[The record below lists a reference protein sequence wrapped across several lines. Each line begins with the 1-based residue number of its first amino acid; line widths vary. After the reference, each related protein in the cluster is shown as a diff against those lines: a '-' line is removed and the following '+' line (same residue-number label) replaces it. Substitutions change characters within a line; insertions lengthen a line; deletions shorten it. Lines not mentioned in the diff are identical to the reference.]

1 MTNERT
7 YQCRRTKACRAWIAE
22 SGIEWLQVSSGRRP
36 VCLPGMCP
44 KGNRSDTTAELLALQ
59 LEVRR
64 LKATAK
70 SANDGQERAISEVER
85 LREQLSTALDI
96 RDPDASRV
104 ITTTTTTDQDSISVP
119 ILLCSD
125 WHCGA
130 VVRPESVN
138 GLNTYNVEIF
148 HERAENL
155 FRNALKVVRMVRS
168 SATIT
173 EMVVFLGGDMIDN
186 WLHPEQIQMQELSP
200 TQQIIECERAIIAG
214 LNYLLDHGDFERII
228 VPCSHGNHGR
238 TTQKMQADNSH
249 STSLEWLMYQSLQRH
264 FKNNPR
270 IVWQIATGYTTY
282 LEVLG
287 QTLRFHHGDAVRY
300 QGGIGGLTIPLTKWM
315 HRSDQGIKADHS
327 FCGHFH
333 QLTMGPGFSVNGSLI
348 GPTGYSIKLGFAPE
362 RPQQLMRFIDSARGF
377 TVSAPILT
385 D

>member
-1 MTNERT
+1 MSTERT

-22 SGIEWLQVSSGRRP
+22 SEIEWVQVSSGRRP
-36 VCLPGMCP
+36 VCKPGMCP
-44 KGNRSDTTAELLALQ
+44 KGNRNDTTADLLALQ

-64 LKATAK
+64 LKGAAK
-70 SANDGQERAISEVER
+70 SANDGQERAISEVAL

-96 RDPDASRV
+96 RDPDALRV
-104 ITTTTTTDQDSISVP
+104 ITATAIDQASVSVP

-138 GLNTYNVEIF
+138 GLNTYDVEIF

-155 FRNALKVVRMVRS
+155 FRNALKVVRMVRF

-214 LNYLLDHGDFERII
+214 LNYLLEHGDLERII

-249 STSLEWLMYQSLQRH
+249 ATSLEWLMYQSLQRH
-264 FKNNPR
+264 FKNDPR
-270 IVWQIATGYTTY
+270 IEWQIATGYTTY
-282 LEVLG
+282 LDVLG

-315 HRSDQGIKADHS
+315 HRTDQGIKADHT

-348 GPTGYSIKLGFAPE
+348 GATAYGLKLGFAPE
-362 RPQQLMRFIDSARGF
+362 RPQQLMRFIDSQRGF
-377 TVSAPILT
+377 TISAPILT

>member
-96 RDPDASRV
+96 VDCP
-104 ITTTTTTDQDSISVP
+104 TDLAILPPPVAAVSTSVP
-119 ILLCSD
+119 VLLCSD

-130 VVRPESVN
+130 VVRPGEVN
-138 GLNTYNVEIF
+138 GLNTYDVGIF
-148 HERAENL
+148 HERAQGL
-155 FRNALKVVRMVRS
+155 FKNALKVVNMVRS
-168 SATIT
+168 SATIA
-173 EMVVFLGGDMIDN
+173 EALVWLGGDLIDN
-186 WLHPEQIQMQELSP
+186 WLRDEAQQTQELSP
-200 TQQIIECERAIIAG
+200 TQQLIECERAIVAG
-214 LNYLLDHGDFERII
+214 LNYLLEHGDFERII

-238 TTQKMQADNSH
+238 TTHKMQGNSAA
-249 STSLEWLMYQSLQRH
+249 TSYEWLMYQSLQRH
-264 FKNNPR
+264 FRNEPR
-270 IVWQIATGYTTY
+270 IVWQIADGNVTY
-282 LEVLG
+282 LTVLG
-287 QTLRFHHGDAVRY
+287 KVLRFHHGDACRY
-300 QGGIGGLTIPLTKWM
+300 QGGIGGLTIPLTKWI
-315 HRSDQGIKADHS
+315 HRADQAIRADHT
-327 FCGHFH
+327 FQGHFH
-333 QLTMGPGFSVNGSLI
+333 QLTLGPNWSVNGSLI
-348 GPTGYSIKLGFAPE
+348 GPTAYGLKLGFAPE
-362 RPQQLMRFIDSARGF
+362 RPQQLMRFIDSQRGF

>member
-36 VCLPGMCP
+36 VCKPGMCP

-96 RDPDASRV
+96 VDCP
-104 ITTTTTTDQDSISVP
+104 TDLAILPPPAAAVSSSVP

-130 VVRPESVN
+130 VVRPGEVN
-138 GLNTYNVEIF
+138 GLNTYDVGIF
-148 HERAENL
+148 HERAQGL
-155 FRNALKVVRMVRS
+155 FKNALKVVNMVRS

-173 EMVVFLGGDMIDN
+173 EALVWLGGDLIDN
-186 WLHPEQIQMQELSP
+186 WLRDEAQQTQELSP
-200 TQQIIECERAIIAG
+200 TQQLIECERAIVAG
-214 LNYLLDHGDFERII
+214 LNYLLEHGDFERII

-238 TTQKMQADNSH
+238 TTHKMQGNSAA
-249 STSLEWLMYQSLQRH
+249 TSYEWLMYQSLQRH
-264 FKNNPR
+264 FRNEPR
-270 IVWQIATGYTTY
+270 IVWQIADGNVTY
-282 LEVLG
+282 LTVLG
-287 QTLRFHHGDAVRY
+287 QVLRFHHGDACRY
-300 QGGIGGLTIPLTKWM
+300 QGGIGGLTIPLTKWI
-315 HRSDQGIKADHS
+315 HRADQAIRADHT
-327 FCGHFH
+327 FQGHFH
-333 QLTMGPGFSVNGSLI
+333 QLTLGPNWSVNGSLI
-348 GPTGYSIKLGFAPE
+348 GTNAYGLKLGFAPE
-362 RPQQLMRFIDSARGF
+362 RPQQLMRFIDSQRGF